1 MCIRM
6 TLWLKGVTCLP
17 LSAIVEVTFLR
28 LVECF
33 KNTSPAANEAIGN
46 PSLNFP
52 QRVQDDMNSKMQ
64 KSKMHHV
71 IRIDTNTGQKFQGKV
86 VWAFKVQ
93 SKQKTEVVHL
103 ILEDTHSTNNFGKS
117 SVRKNATCSC
127 NKPQLLHKPCSHV
140 IAVCCQTRGT
150 YATSCTGAG
159 RPSPG
164 HFDRQG
170 RRRRGRGAPSLKAG
184 EGGGIARERR
194 APASLSL
201 DRWSVNGVCA
211 CTLSSMHAR
220 KALFLTASS
229 S

>member
-1 MCIRM
+1 MSMLTGFRIASQILSCRRSLVYLSLGGP
-6 TLWLKGVTCLP
+6 TLQ
-17 LSAIVEVTFLR
+17 A
-28 LVECF
+28 
-33 KNTSPAANEAIGN
+33 
-46 PSLNFP
+46 
-52 QRVQDDMNSKMQ
+52 VQ
-64 KSKMHHV
+64 
-71 IRIDTNTGQKFQGKV
+71 
-86 VWAFKVQ
+86 
-93 SKQKTEVVHL
+93 
-103 ILEDTHSTNNFGKS
+103 
-117 SVRKNATCSC
+117 
-127 NKPQLLHKPCSHV
+127 
-140 IAVCCQTRGT
+140 
-150 YATSCTGAG
+150 GAG

-229 S
+229 SWAQMNTHWHSFISLVSQEGWWVASIWNTCMAEKTCRNLSV

>member
-1 MCIRM
+1 MHPTASHRYPTAGDLYVPCSVIC
-6 TLWLKGVTCLP
+6 TKSLKQSYSPDLEPILYIFAVVLICNVDRIL
-17 LSAIVEVTFLR
+17 LR
-28 LVECF
+28 EQLRQT
-33 KNTSPAANEAIGN
+33 KN
-46 PSLNFP
+46 
-52 QRVQDDMNSKMQ
+52 DMNFYRQ
-64 KSKMHHV
+64 PNLTLHGMHRHTAHAPASGALSQAV
-71 IRIDTNTGQKFQGKV
+71 GGDQVCALRTSISDLNLGMSMLTGFRIASQILSCRRSLVYLSLGGPTLQ
-86 VWAFKVQ
+86 AVQ
-93 SKQKTEVVHL
+93 
-103 ILEDTHSTNNFGKS
+103 
-117 SVRKNATCSC
+117 
-127 NKPQLLHKPCSHV
+127 
-140 IAVCCQTRGT
+140 
-150 YATSCTGAG
+150 GAG